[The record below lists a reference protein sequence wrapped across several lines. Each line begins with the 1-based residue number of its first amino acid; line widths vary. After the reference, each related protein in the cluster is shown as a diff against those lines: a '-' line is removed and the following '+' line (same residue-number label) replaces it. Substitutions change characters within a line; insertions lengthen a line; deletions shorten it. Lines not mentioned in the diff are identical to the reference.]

1 MKILYIDATNS
12 GISGDMFFSSLL
24 GLVPNPE
31 NILKE
36 LHKLKDFLPD
46 VSKLNLDLIE
56 ITRSGIKI
64 NKLQLDLKE
73 KKNHR
78 NASVLKTSLNKFL
91 NANNFTDE
99 AKNYANNVLKSL
111 INAEADVHKKLN
123 KNLHLHELS
132 SVDTLIDI
140 IGVTRALET
149 IGAFN
154 KDFKI
159 VCSKLP
165 LGGGTVNS
173 AHGILPVPAPATL
186 KILEKSSLIVHSGPI
201 EAELVTPTGAALL
214 TNLNPENLSYDMHL
228 EKVVYSTGQKEFD
241 DFINVLRLFF
251 GNLEVTEDSEKSFLQ
266 KYFEP
271 VTLLETDVDDISG
284 EILGNFIKNI
294 EKENILDIHIIPSI
308 TKKNR
313 PGHVIKI
320 LCHPR
325 NQFELMEKV
334 IEELGTL
341 GVRFSTI
348 NRVCVERKFEKRS
361 IEINGNT
368 HNLKYKISYIDSES
382 GRKIVNIKP
391 EYGDIKRISE
401 DSGLTLKEI
410 LFIAQEK
417 IKNILDE
424 FRISH

>member
-12 GISGDMFFSSLL
+12 GISGDMFLTALL

-123 KNLHLHELS
+123 KNFHLHELS

-401 DSGLTLKEI
+401 ESGLTLKEI